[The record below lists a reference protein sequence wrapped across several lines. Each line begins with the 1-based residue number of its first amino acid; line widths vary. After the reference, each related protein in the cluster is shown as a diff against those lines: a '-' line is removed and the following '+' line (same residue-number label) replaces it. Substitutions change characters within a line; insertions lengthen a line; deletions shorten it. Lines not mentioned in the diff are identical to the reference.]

1 MVRVSTVAVTFGS
14 STIEGKGLKMS
25 LRNLARAVSGS
36 TMEEQH
42 KDHVRKALEKRKE
55 ELEKALAA
63 VEAGLAHL
71 GAGGRGAK
79 KSAKRR
85 AKKR

>member
-1 MVRVSTVAVTFGS
+1 MVRLSTVAVTFRS

-36 TMEEQH
+36 TMKEH
-42 KDHVRKALEKRKE
+42 KDHVRKALEKRKK
-55 ELEKALAA
+55 ELEQALAA
-63 VEAGLAHL
+63 VEAGLAYL
-71 GAGGRGAK
+71 GGGGGGAK